1 MKQKLSFYTNI
12 PTPYQLDFFDA
23 LAENFD
29 LNVVFYA
36 QQESNRQWKLNLEN
50 LPYSVT
56 ILKDANIIK
65 PLLKLDHS
73 YHFSWKIFKTIWQD
87 AAPFIIVGGTYHA
100 PNVFFTLLLGKLKK
114 KKLAFFSEKIP
125 PEQNF
130 IKKSIKQIFLLP
142 LKYWANYLIT
152 VGKEV
157 ADAYQFYG
165 IHLPSII
172 IPYNIDD
179 HLYDKHFLDQTIV
192 EALIQKY
199 KPNNE
204 TILLSSGAL
213 IHRKGMDILI
223 DAYLLL
229 EPEFQQNTKLIIIGD
244 GPEKQNLLTRIDGN
258 PNIILAGFKEKNE
271 IPYYFTMADIFVFAS
286 RYDGWAL
293 VINEAFAAGLPVIAS
308 NTTGAAREWIQ
319 HNVNG
324 YLVNEP
330 SAKQYADYI
339 KNLIKNPELCKSMGK
354 LNLKIASENSS
365 RQLSKNLAAFI
376 AKKL

>member
-1 MKQKLSFYTNI
+1 M
-12 PTPYQLDFFDA
+12 
-23 LAENFD
+23 
-29 LNVVFYA
+29 
-36 QQESNRQWKLNLEN
+36 
-50 LPYSVT
+50 
-56 ILKDANIIK
+56 
-65 PLLKLDHS
+65 
-73 YHFSWKIFKTIWQD
+73 
-87 AAPFIIVGGTYHA
+87 
-100 PNVFFTLLLGKLKK
+100 
-114 KKLAFFSEKIP
+114 
-125 PEQNF
+125 
-130 IKKSIKQIFLLP
+130 
-142 LKYWANYLIT
+142 
-152 VGKEV
+152 
-157 ADAYQFYG
+157 
-165 IHLPSII
+165 
-172 IPYNIDD
+172 
-179 HLYDKHFLDQTIV
+179 V